1 MKVTDNRYSGYGRM
15 GADLYKLLPPN
26 THKMSLTNG
35 ADFVRDMKKIFSKYS
50 QTSLLSDVLSSNSS
64 LFSIEPMNSL
74 YSDFLVHAATVHE
87 SEPIGT
93 YMFLLKIPER
103 ESGHNVDVLLTP
115 ISLYRLGGADQAFQ
129 PELFRFGQTWYSSS
143 CGLQDMLPGLGEL
156 VGESSVHQSLV
167 PVGPLVDNIGSTFIN
182 RLTTV
187 TRGPCQPKDSRER
200 EGYVPLRVPSDAL
213 VELGSNQET
222 TWAPRHLRTVIY
234 VVITYVRSA
243 DTPALGIFFV
253 KSSWAFQEVVAAL
266 KGYFSQLIIN
276 RLTRAG
282 AVRDINTLTSAVICR
297 LGFCSETCSQTQ
309 TTLQFRGTSLKTI
322 NFSDFTC
329 DPDVWKIIL

>member
-15 GADLYKLLPPN
+15 GADLYRLLPPN

-35 ADFVRDMKKIFSKYS
+35 TDFVRDMKRIFSKYS
-50 QTSLLSDVLSSNSS
+50 QTSLLSDVLSANSS
-64 LFSIEPMNSL
+64 LFSIEPLNSL

-115 ISLYRLGGADQAFQ
+115 ISLYRLGGGDQAFQ
-129 PELFRFGQTWYSSS
+129 PELFRFGQTWYSAS
-143 CGLQDMLPGLGEL
+143 CGLQDMLPGF
-156 VGESSVHQSLV
+156 VGFVEESSLHESLI

-200 EGYVPLRVPSDAL
+200 EGYVPLRIPSDTL
-213 VELGSNQET
+213 VELGADQET
-222 TWAPRHLRTVIY
+222 SWAPRHLRTVIY
-234 VVITYVRSA
+234 GVIVYVRSGNA
-243 DTPALGIFFV
+243 PALGMFFV
-253 KSSWAFQEVVAAL
+253 KSSWAFQDVIAAL
-266 KGYFSQLIIN
+266 KAYFSELIIN
-276 RLTRAG
+276 RMAGAG
-282 AVRDINTLTSAVICR
+282 AVRDINGLTSAVICR

-309 TTLQFRGTSLKTI
+309 ATLQFRGTSLKTI